1 MNGEVE
7 MNGIWT
13 GINTVLIFVI
23 LVLPGY
29 YSIKKGVL
37 QTMQIDGLSKIL
49 VTFIWPA
56 MVIDAMISVEL
67 TAELRHMVYD
77 TLLICLIGYAIS
89 AAIAFLYVRIRQI
102 PAQREGITKFSLVFN
117 NTGFIGIPLARMV
130 FGQEALMIA
139 SLAEVVCDSLIF
151 TVGIMMMDHTKKE
164 IHLDSILNPSFLSV
178 LLGLVLLFLNLPLP
192 VIVTK
197 TVNIMGSATTA
208 LAMFIIGAQLAERD
222 LKELFA
228 QKSCYILSAIRL
240 LVLPAVM
247 YVFLF
252 IILKHRTMADAVL
265 VLMFAMPSASCTAI
279 FARQYHKDY
288 HYATNVVMLTT
299 VLSVLT
305 IPFWLVLVTM

>member
-1 MNGEVE
+1 ME
-7 MNGIWT
+7 GIWT
-13 GINTVLIFVI
+13 GINSVLVFVI

-29 YSIKKGVL
+29 YSMKKGIV
-37 QTMQIDGLSKIL
+37 QTVHIDGLSKIL

-67 TAELRHMVYD
+67 TAQLRHTVYD
-77 TLLICLIGYAIS
+77 TFIICLIGYAIS
-89 AAIAFLYVRIRQI
+89 AVIAFLYVRIRKI
-102 PAQREGITKFSLVFN
+102 PAQREGIVKFGLVLN
-117 NTGFIGIPLARMV
+117 NTGFIGIPLAGIV
-130 FGQEALMIA
+130 FGQEALIIA

-151 TVGIMMMDHTKKE
+151 TVGMMMMDHTKKG
-164 IHLDSILNPSFLSV
+164 IYLDSILNPSFLSV
-178 LLGLVLLFLNLPLP
+178 LLGLVLLFLNPPLP
-192 VIVTK
+192 VMVTR
-197 TVNIMGSATTA
+197 TINIMGSATTV

-228 QKSCYILSAIRL
+228 EKSCYMLSAIRL
-240 LVLPAVM
+240 LLLPAIM

-252 IILKHRTMADAVL
+252 HILKHRTMADAVL

-279 FARQYHKDY
+279 FARQYQKDY
-288 HYATNVVMLTT
+288 HFATNFVMLTT